1 MRKLSL
7 STILAL
13 APAVLG
19 TALTAAASQSP
30 QMPLAPVRSSG
41 QTVTPAYEGWYENAD
56 GSYTLSFGYYNRN
69 TEEVLDI
76 PLGDD
81 NFIEPAMYDGVQP
94 THFPPRRHWGV
105 FGVRVPADFGDGRVV
120 WTLEIRGQT
129 FSVPGHL
136 KPEWKIDALA
146 GEAGAGNTPPVLKF
160 DARGPEGAGPGGIIG
175 DELTT
180 RVGVPLEIT
189 VWAADDGRPDTSV
202 ASGGRPDVPVTLTW
216 WEHQGPGTVTFNE
229 DSARVPVSGGSMTTA
244 ATFDRPGE
252 YVLRVRANDASGV
265 DGAGHAQ
272 CCWSNGFVKVT
283 VTR

>member
-1 MRKLSL
+1 MRKLSWL
-7 STILAL
+7 TILAL
-13 APAVLG
+13 AAGALGAAV
-19 TALTAAASQSP
+19 TAVAHQSP
-30 QMPLAPVRSSG
+30 QMPLAPVRASG
-41 QTVTPAYEGWYENAD
+41 QTVTPAYEGWYENGD
-56 GSYTLSFGYYNRN
+56 GTYTLSFGYYNRN

-76 PLGDD
+76 PLGAN
-81 NFIEPAMYDGVQP
+81 NFVEPATYDGDQP

-120 WTLEIRGQT
+120 WTIKVRGQT

-146 GEAGAGNTPPVLKF
+146 GEAGAGNTPPVLRF
-160 DARGPEGAGPGGIIG
+160 DPTGPRGAGPGGITG
-175 DELTT
+175 EPLAA

-216 WEHQGPGTVTFNE
+216 LEHQGPGGVSFSV

-283 VTR
+283 VTQ